1 MIDKAEKVYLLI
13 HRHKSKDKAGK
24 YAAKIQKD
32 LKAVNI
38 ETETVPCNLENIE
51 EITRVVRDLILQ
63 ETDNEIVLNLSGG
76 SKNHSVGFDRACMT
90 LEKRDHVRMLSV
102 KPKKWAAP
110 KYPKQ
115 LSTGV
120 STVTVVDIHRV
131 IPPPKE
137 LIFAMK
143 VIKQDSIDIPYNK
156 GKKGVKKK
164 DLAKSLFGNNN
175 NVALTKLQRTI
186 TQPLQEPW
194 KAIKT
199 IKVGRTDW
207 ISLTKEG
214 RYLRYVLDKQE
225 TY

>member
-1 MIDKAEKVYLLI
+1 MIDKAEKVYLLV
-13 HRHKSKDKAGK
+13 HRNKSKDKAGK
-24 YAAKIQKD
+24 YAARIQRD

-38 ETETVPCNLENIE
+38 EIETVPCNWENIE

-76 SKNHSVGFDRACMT
+76 SKNHSVGIDRACMT
-90 LEKRDHVRMLSV
+90 LEKRDHVRMIGV
-102 KPKKWAAP
+102 TPKKWAAP

-120 STVTVVDIHRV
+120 STVTVIGIHRV

-164 DLAKSLFGNNN
+164 DLSKSLFGNNN

-186 TQPLQEPW
+186 TQPLQDTW
-194 KAIKT
+194 LAIKI
-199 IKVGRTDW
+199 IKVGRSDW

>member
-1 MIDKAEKVYLLI
+1 M
-13 HRHKSKDKAGK
+13 
-24 YAAKIQKD
+24 KI
-32 LKAVNI
+32 
-38 ETETVPCNLENIE
+38 
-51 EITRVVRDLILQ
+51 
-63 ETDNEIVLNLSGG
+63 
-76 SKNHSVGFDRACMT
+76 
-90 LEKRDHVRMLSV
+90 
-102 KPKKWAAP
+102 
-110 KYPKQ
+110 
-115 LSTGV
+115 
-120 STVTVVDIHRV
+120 
-131 IPPPKE
+131 
-137 LIFAMK
+137 
-143 VIKQDSIDIPYNK
+143 IKQDSVDIPYNK

-164 DLAKSLFGNNN
+164 DFAKSLFGNNN

>member
-13 HRHKSKDKAGK
+13 HRNKSKDKAGK
-24 YAAKIQKD
+24 YAARIQKD

-38 ETETVPCNLENIE
+38 ETETVPCKLENIE

-63 ETDNEIVLNLSGG
+63 ETDNEIVLNVSSG

-90 LEKRDHVRMLSV
+90 LEKRDHVRMLGI

-120 STVTVVDIHRV
+120 STVTVIGIHRV
-131 IPPPKE
+131 IPPPPM
-137 LIFAMK
+137 LIIAMK
-143 VIKQDSIDIPYNK
+143 IIKQDSVDIPYNK
-156 GKKGVKKK
+156 GKKGVRKK

-186 TQPLQEPW
+186 TQPLQYTW
-194 KAIKT
+194 LAIKI
-199 IKVGRTDW
+199 IKVGRSDW
-207 ISLTKEG
+207 IGLTKEG
-214 RYLRYVLDKQE
+214 RYLRFVLEKQE

>member
-1 MIDKAEKVYLLI
+1 M
-13 HRHKSKDKAGK
+13 
-24 YAAKIQKD
+24 
-32 LKAVNI
+32 
-38 ETETVPCNLENIE
+38 
-51 EITRVVRDLILQ
+51 Q
-63 ETDNEIVLNLSGG
+63 ETDNEIVLNVSSG
-76 SKNHSVGFDRACMT
+76 SKNHAVGFDRACMT
-90 LEKRDHVRMLSV
+90 LEKRDHVRMIGV
-102 KPKKWAAP
+102 TPKKWAAP

-120 STVTVVDIHRV
+120 STVTVIGIHRV

-186 TQPLQEPW
+186 TQPLQETW
-194 KAIKT
+194 KAIKI
-199 IKVGRTDW
+199 IKVGRSDW
-207 ISLTKEG
+207 ISLTGEG

-225 TY
+225 GY

>member
-1 MIDKAEKVYLLI
+1 MISGYDEAHLNAGDDKPLPI
-13 HRHKSKDKAGK
+13 SSKDFAESNS
-24 YAAKIQKD
+24 A
-32 LKAVNI
+32 
-38 ETETVPCNLENIE
+38 
-51 EITRVVRDLILQ
+51 ILP
-63 ETDNEIVLNLSGG
+63 TKS
-76 SKNHSVGFDRACMT
+76 HSLFCAMIGVT
-90 LEKRDHVRMLSV
+90 
-102 KPKKWAAP
+102 PKKWAAP

-120 STVTVVDIHRV
+120 STVTVIGIHRV

-186 TQPLQEPW
+186 TQPLQDTW
-194 KAIKT
+194 LAIKI
-199 IKVGRTDW
+199 IKVGRHYW

>member
-38 ETETVPCNLENIE
+38 ETETVPCDWENIE

-63 ETDNEIVLNLSGG
+63 ETDNEIVLNVSSG
-76 SKNHSVGFDRACMT
+76 SKNHAVGFDRACMT
-90 LEKRDHVRMLSV
+90 LEKRDHVHLLSV

-186 TQPLQEPW
+186 TQPLQDTW
-194 KAIKT
+194 LAIKI
-199 IKVGRTDW
+199 IKVGRSDW
-207 ISLTKEG
+207 IGLTKEG

>member
-1 MIDKAEKVYLLI
+1 M
-13 HRHKSKDKAGK
+13 
-24 YAAKIQKD
+24 
-32 LKAVNI
+32 
-38 ETETVPCNLENIE
+38 ENIE

-63 ETDNEIVLNLSGG
+63 ETDSEIALNLSSG
-76 SKNHSVGFDRACMT
+76 SKNHAIGFDRACMT
-90 LEKRDHVRMLSV
+90 LEKRDHVRMLGV
-102 KPKKWAAP
+102 EPIHYAAP
-110 KYPKQ
+110 KYPTA
-115 LSTGV
+115 LATGV
-120 STVTVVDIHRV
+120 KSVTVIGIHRV
-131 IPPPKE
+131 IPPPPM
-137 LIFAMK
+137 LIIAMK
-143 VIKQDSIDIPYNK
+143 IIKQDSVDIPYNK
-156 GKKGVKKK
+156 GKKGVRKK

>member
-13 HRHKSKDKAGK
+13 HSIKSKDKAIK
-24 YAAKIQKD
+24 YAARIQKD

-38 ETETVPCNLENIE
+38 ETETVPCNWENIE

-63 ETDNEIVLNLSGG
+63 EADNEIALNLSSG

-90 LEKRDHVRMLSV
+90 LEKRDHVRMLGI

-115 LSTGV
+115 LSYGV
-120 STVTVVDIHRV
+120 DNVTLIGIHRV
-131 IPPPKE
+131 IPPPAM
-137 LIFAMK
+137 LIIAMK
-143 VIKQDSIDIPYNK
+143 IIKQDSVDIPYNK
-156 GKKGVKKK
+156 GKKGVRKK

>member
-13 HRHKSKDKAGK
+13 HRNKSKDKAGK
-24 YAAKIQKD
+24 YAARIQRD

-38 ETETVPCNLENIE
+38 ETETVPCNWENIE

-63 ETDNEIVLNLSGG
+63 ESDSEIALNLSGG

-90 LEKRDHVRMLSV
+90 LEKRDHVRMLSI

-120 STVTVVDIHRV
+120 STVTVIGIHRV

-186 TQPLQEPW
+186 TQPLQDTW
-194 KAIKT
+194 LAIKI
-199 IKVGRTDW
+199 IKVGRHYW

>member
-1 MIDKAEKVYLLI
+1 MQEPD
-13 HRHKSKDKAGK
+13 S
-24 YAAKIQKD
+24 
-32 LKAVNI
+32 
-38 ETETVPCNLENIE
+38 
-51 EITRVVRDLILQ
+51 EIA
-63 ETDNEIVLNLSGG
+63 LNLSSG

-90 LEKRDHVRMLSV
+90 LEKRDHVRMIGV
-102 KPKKWAAP
+102 TPKKWAAP

-120 STVTVVDIHRV
+120 STVTIIGIHRV

-164 DLAKSLFGNNN
+164 DLAKSLFGNDN

-186 TQPLQEPW
+186 TQPLQDTW
-194 KAIKT
+194 KAIQI
-199 IKVGRTDW
+199 IKVGRSDW
-207 ISLTKEG
+207 ISLTNEG
-214 RYLRYVLDKQE
+214 RYLRYVLEKQE